1 MINSRAIRT
10 ICNKPLPDITIQEAY
25 SINQFVG
32 NFQRTSREL
41 FLSEGEDAIR
51 AVKDICN
58 LYVRILREVE
68 RNHVAEPFI
77 FAVTTPYYM
86 SSHGL
91 GGSVVNTRI
100 NYYKRKIFHT
110 AGSIRNLLRN
120 TNAYAEYL
128 AIYADGKEQ
137 FFAEARTFF
146 YLHFLAK
153 YGAQLNETSPSIQK
167 ILSRINPDL
176 SITLSDIW
184 HSYPI
189 SFHTDFNNRSLH
201 INLVELFCANDV
213 FRLPMVVTSG
223 KKANNKGLTIQN
235 TVYTAPEYFDVV
247 SDIFSVTLFDIKRA
261 CVQQEIPYEK
271 IVDDIKSEITVNEN
285 DVWITGAELKN
296 GYAALID
303 NVWYFIPENK
313 TYPKDILGQVFFPAI
328 VETIERKKRIA
339 ARKEYYV
346 KNLPEV
352 DR

>member
-68 RNHVAEPFI
+68 RNRVAEPFI
-77 FAVTTPYYM
+77 FAITIPYYM

-110 AGSIRNLLRN
+110 VGNIRNLLRN

-137 FFAEARTFF
+137 LFAEARTFF

-176 SITLSDIW
+176 SVTLSDIW

-189 SFHTDFNNRSLH
+189 LFHTDFNNRSLH
-201 INLVELFCANDV
+201 INLVELFCANDI
-213 FRLPMVVTSG
+213 FKLPMVVTSG
-223 KKANNKGLTIQN
+223 KKANDKGLMIQN
-235 TVYTAPEYFDVV
+235 MVYTAPEYFDVV

-261 CVQQEIPYEK
+261 RVQQEIPYEK

-285 DVWITGAELKN
+285 DIWITGAKLKN
-296 GYAALID
+296 GYAAMID
-303 NVWYFIPENK
+303 NRWYFVPENK
-313 TYPKDILGQVFFPAI
+313 AYPKDILGQVFFPAI
-328 VETIERKKRIA
+328 AETIERKRRIA
-339 ARKEYYV
+339 AQKEYYV
-346 KNLPEV
+346 KNLPEA

>member
-68 RNHVAEPFI
+68 RNRVAEPFI
-77 FAVTTPYYM
+77 FAITIPYYM

-91 GGSVVNTRI
+91 GGSIINTRI

-110 AGSIRNLLRN
+110 VGNIRNLLRN

-137 FFAEARTFF
+137 LFAEARTFF

-176 SITLSDIW
+176 SVTLSDIW

-189 SFHTDFNNRSLH
+189 LFHTDFNNRSLH
-201 INLVELFCANDV
+201 INLVELFCANDI
-213 FRLPMVVTSG
+213 FKLPMVVTSG
-223 KKANNKGLTIQN
+223 KKANDKGLMIQN
-235 TVYTAPEYFDVV
+235 MVYTAPEYFDVV

-261 CVQQEIPYEK
+261 RVQQEIPYEK

-285 DVWITGAELKN
+285 DIWITGAKLKN
-296 GYAALID
+296 GYAAMID
-303 NVWYFIPENK
+303 NRWYFVPENK
-313 TYPKDILGQVFFPAI
+313 AYPKDILGQVFFPAI
-328 VETIERKKRIA
+328 AETIERKRRIA
-339 ARKEYYV
+339 AQKEYYV
-346 KNLPEV
+346 KNLPEA